1 VKWVRLSCSVASHV
15 PAVGEH
21 GIEDHDRL
29 MPQFVK
35 IYASQCWNMI
45 PAIDRVVVNDR
56 ARADL
61 GLAPKYDVAHALA

>member
-1 VKWVRLSCSVASHV
+1 
-15 PAVGEH
+15 
-21 GIEDHDRL
+21 
-29 MPQFVK
+29 
-35 IYASQCWNMI
+35 MI